1 MNKGSIVNTIV
12 NIYVY
17 AIVTCTFQE
26 CHIVWPYTY
35 IYTQAIFNYDD
46 QFSLLIC
53 THVNTYVRRYKSQKK
68 RTSTVLK
75 GNGEDSSHANLQETE
90 PDLQTKPA
98 YVSLELGQF
107 NDTATYVNL

>member
-1 MNKGSIVNTIV
+1 MYIPRVSHIYTHIQSSIIS
-12 NIYVY
+12 VY
-17 AIVTCTFQE
+17 IN
-26 CHIVWPYTY
+26 Y
-35 IYTQAIFNYDD
+35 IY

-53 THVNTYVRRYKSQKK
+53 THVYTYVRRYKNQKK

-75 GNGEDSSHANLQETE
+75 GNGEDSSHANLPETE
-90 PDLQTKPA
+90 PDLQTNPA